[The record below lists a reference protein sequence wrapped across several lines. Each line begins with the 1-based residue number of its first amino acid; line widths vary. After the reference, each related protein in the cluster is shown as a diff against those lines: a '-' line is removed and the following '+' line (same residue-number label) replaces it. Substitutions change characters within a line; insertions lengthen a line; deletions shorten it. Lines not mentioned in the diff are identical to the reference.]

1 MIKLKQINNI
11 LNLVGRYI
19 KNDKTNR
26 VCLISSVNANKY
38 KESNS
43 IKYLIF
49 NKDKIIISGTEEEIF
64 KNLLSW
70 SVL

>member
-1 MIKLKQINNI
+1 MIKLKKINDV
-11 LNLVGRYI
+11 LNLVGKYI

-26 VCLISSVNANKY
+26 IFLISCVNANKY

-64 KNLLSW
+64 KILLRW

>member
-1 MIKLKQINNI
+1 MIKLKKINNI
-11 LNLVGRYI
+11 LNLVGKYI

-26 VCLISSVNANKY
+26 IFLISSVNANKY

-64 KNLLSW
+64 KILLSW

>member
-1 MIKLKQINNI
+1 MIKLDNINNI
-11 LNLVGRYI
+11 LNLVGKYI